1 MTQGWFQIRFTA
13 PPRMYFSPVGR
24 KQQSDA
30 TVQHVMCGECKVDEG
45 DTQRHRKM
53 VDAISAVARE
63 TQTKKRK
70 TRQKKGR
77 DGGQAGRQQGS
88 GGGDGGASACSDKK
102 HRRAGEAR
110 AREQGSV
117 DRDRKELGRGSEEDD
132 TVAGDMPV
140 PAVRPEG
147 QAAKR
152 MEIAVAAAVQQLQH
166 AVADVREAWR
176 KAGEQEVARRREE
189 REGARR
195 ARLAPLVLPAPWHRI
210 HDCSVFRMYRACIL
224 VCIA

>member
-1 MTQGWFQIRFTA
+1 MVRSQMCDMCVTQGWFQIRFTA

-132 TVAGDMPV
+132 SEGHASPGSTAGRAGSQENGDSSSSGGTTAATCGGGRAGSVA
-140 PAVRPEG
+140 EG
-147 QAAKR
+147 RGAGGGK
-152 MEIAVAAAVQQLQH
+152 
-166 AVADVREAWR
+166 EAG
-176 KAGEQEVARRREE
+176 GEGRRTTSASRSTCSPS
-189 REGARR
+189 A
-195 ARLAPLVLPAPWHRI
+195 LAQNT
-210 HDCSVFRMYRACIL
+210 
-224 VCIA
+224 